1 MKKTKKCLS
10 LLISVIMVVSL
21 AACAG
26 NPSSSSE
33 SKDETKAADASGLK
47 IAIITSSGVDDGS
60 FNENCYDGIA
70 KFVDENSDASVNAIK
85 EPDLSKSIQ
94 AVEDTIA
101 DYEVLVLPG
110 FNYAACADIAT
121 ANPDKSI
128 ILVDSAPT
136 DSEGNE
142 VVVENVYSMTFSEQE
157 PGFLAGVA
165 AALET
170 KTGKVAIVNGVA
182 YPSNVNY
189 QYGFESGVNYAVKHL
204 GATAECVEIASY
216 SGTDVTGANVGGNY
230 VGAFDDVETG
240 KILGNA
246 LIDMGVDIIYVAA
259 GSSGNG
265 TFTAAKEAGDVY
277 CIGCDVDQFDDGVN
291 GDSNIIL
298 TSSLK
303 IMDTNV
309 YKQLNLIKDGNF
321 KGVNDVL
328 GAAQDSIG
336 IVTEE
341 GRQQLSDDT
350 ISALNDVYELIKKG
364 DISPAS
370 NFNGYLPDD
379 FPGLN

>member
-1 MKKTKKCLS
+1 MKKAKKCLS
-10 LLISVIMVVSL
+10 LLISAIMVASL

-26 NPSSSSE
+26 NPSSST
-33 SKDETKAADASGLK
+33 ETKGETQAADAAGIK
-47 IAIITSSGVDDGS
+47 VAIITSSGVDDGS
-60 FNENCYDGIA
+60 FNENCYDGIT
-70 KFVDENSDASVNAIK
+70 KFVDENEGASVNAIK

-101 DYEVLVLPG
+101 DYDVLVLPG

-121 ANPDKSI
+121 ANPDKHI

-136 DSEGNE
+136 DSEGEE
-142 VVVENVYSMTFSEQE
+142 VTVDNIYSMTFSEQE

-170 KTGKVAIVNGVA
+170 KTGKVAVVNGVA

-216 SGTDVTGANVGGNY
+216 SGTDVTGTNVGGNY

-265 TFTAAKEAGDVY
+265 VFTAAKEAGNVF

-291 GDSNIIL
+291 GDANIIL

-309 YKQLNLIKDGNF
+309 YKQLTLINSGEF
-321 KGVNDVL
+321 KGLNEVL

-341 GRQQLSDDT
+341 GRQQLSEET
-350 ISALNDVYELIKKG
+350 IGTLNEVYESIKNG
-364 DISPAS
+364 DIAPAS